1 MSKTESASAIT
12 LKGSADIVT
21 EFFNYGINSI
31 IYQRGIYPV
40 ESFSREDKYG
50 LAILMTKDCE
60 LQTFIASILKQLKH
74 WLMTKEV
81 QRLVLVIS
89 NFHTKETLERWEF
102 KIQCEGELDYFRG
115 KPKSKDIKEIQKE
128 IRNIIRQITAS
139 VSFLPLL
146 DNACSFD
153 VLLYTNKDV
162 DVPDEWA
169 ESTAH
174 IIPEYEEVK
183 LSNFSTSVHKVDTA
197 VQYKTYD

>member
-102 KIQCEGELDYFRG
+102 KIQCEGELDSGG

-146 DNACSFD
+146 DNACKYIYI
-153 VLLYTNKDV
+153 L
-162 DVPDEWA
+162 PD
-169 ESTAH
+169 
-174 IIPEYEEVK
+174 
-183 LSNFSTSVHKVDTA
+183 L
-197 VQYKTYD
+197 

>member
-1 MSKTESASAIT
+1 MSKIESAIT

-40 ESFSREDKYG
+40 ESFSREEKYG
-50 LAILMTKDCE
+50 LAILMTKNNE
-60 LQTFIASILKQLKH
+60 LQTFISSILKQLQH
-74 WLMTKEV
+74 WLLTKDV
-81 QRLVLVIS
+81 HRLVLVIS
-89 NFHTKETLERWEF
+89 NYHTKETLERWEF
-102 KIQCEGELDYFRG
+102 NIQCEGEFDSG
-115 KPKSKDIKEIQKE
+115 GQPKAKDIKEIQKE

-146 DNACSFD
+146 DNQCSFD
-153 VLLYTNKDV
+153 VLLYTGKDV
-162 DVPDEWA
+162 NIPDEWA

-174 IIPEYEEVK
+174 FIPEYEEVK
-183 LSNFSTSVHKVDTA
+183 LSNFSTTVHKVDTA

>member
-1 MSKTESASAIT
+1 MSKTESAIT

-40 ESFSREDKYG
+40 ESFSREEKYG
-50 LAILMTKDCE
+50 LAILMTKNSE
-60 LQTFIASILKQLKH
+60 LQTFISSILKQLQH
-74 WLMTKEV
+74 WLLTKDV
-81 QRLVLVIS
+81 HRLVLVIS
-89 NFHTKETLERWEF
+89 NYHTKETLERWEF
-102 KIQCEGELDYFRG
+102 NIQCEGELDSG
-115 KPKSKDIKEIQKE
+115 GQPKSKDIKEIQKE

-146 DNACSFD
+146 DNQCSFD
-153 VLLYTNKDV
+153 VLLYTGKDV
-162 DVPDEWA
+162 NIPDEWA

-183 LSNFSTSVHKVDTA
+183 LSNFSTTVHKVDTA

>member
-1 MSKTESASAIT
+1 MSKIESAIT

-40 ESFSREDKYG
+40 ESFSREEKYG
-50 LAILMTKDCE
+50 LAILMTKNNE
-60 LQTFIASILKQLKH
+60 LQTFISSILKQLQH
-74 WLMTKEV
+74 WLLTKEV
-81 QRLVLVIS
+81 HRLVLVIS
-89 NFHTKETLERWEF
+89 NYHTKETLERWEF
-102 KIQCEGELDYFRG
+102 NIQCEGELESG
-115 KPKSKDIKEIQKE
+115 GQPKSKDIKEIQKE

-146 DNACSFD
+146 DNQCSFD
-153 VLLYTNKDV
+153 VLLYTSKDV
-162 DVPDEWA
+162 NIPDEWA

-174 IIPEYEEVK
+174 FIPEYEEVK
-183 LSNFSTSVHKVDTA
+183 LSNFSTTVHKVDTA